1 MTEDANGER
10 LDFSG
15 LPARVRSLI
24 GDRSLRSFAR
34 QVGIKEATLRGIL
47 KGGRPYLDTIAAIA
61 RGAGVDFNW
70 LATGEGSPE
79 GPSQAGMVLVPVLSA
94 RFADAP
100 EVVEMLPVS
109 EALLRWL
116 RVSPA
121 DARLVEAPGP
131 SWEPLARHGDVLL
144 ADASQRDPALGGLFL
159 VRAGNFLSLQRVK
172 IDPHGEAHTVEPG
185 GHKLTPAELKA
196 LGKTVVGRVLWIM
209 RRAG

>member
-1 MTEDANGER
+1 MSDEKKLPDDVLTRLGE
-10 LDFSG
+10 
-15 LPARVRSLI
+15 LI
-24 GDRSLRSFAR
+24 SA
-34 QVGIKEATLRGIL
+34 VGGAT
-47 KGGRPYLDTIAAIA
+47 KAAEI
-61 RGAGVDFNW
+61 AGVHKNQITRWKKGEAKPSLTAISELTKAAGQSIDW
-70 LATGEGSPE
+70 LMTGEE

-121 DARLVEAPGP
+121 DARLVEAPGT

-159 VRAGNFLSLQRVK
+159 VPGENFLSLQRVK

-196 LGKTVVGRVLWIM
+196 LGKTVVGRILWIM

>member
-1 MTEDANGER
+1 MPSGENTGFSER
-10 LDFSG
+10 LRRLKGEASVS
-15 LPARVRSLI
+15 A
-24 GDRSLRSFAR
+24 FAR
-34 QVGIKEATLRGIL
+34 RVGMG
-47 KGGRPYLDTIAAIA
+47 DTIIRKYLAGATPGLDKVIQIA
-61 RGAGVDFNW
+61 KALNVDVGW

-185 GHKLTPAELKA
+185 GHRLTPAELKA
-196 LGKTVVGRVLWIM
+196 LGKTVIGRILWIM

>member
-1 MTEDANGER
+1 MSTEEKRLPSEIRER
-10 LDFSG
+10 LEELIKGVGGNVAAAEIAEVSPKQISRWRQG
-15 LPARVRSLI
+15 RSAPSVLTL
-24 GDRSLRSFAR
+24 GKLC
-34 QVGIKEATLRGIL
+34 EA
-47 KGGRPYLDTIAAIA
+47 
-61 RGAGVDFNW
+61 AGKSIDW
-70 LATGEGSPE
+70 LMTGEE

-94 RFADAP
+94 RFAEAP

-185 GHKLTPAELKA
+185 GHRLTPAELKA
-196 LGKTVVGRVLWIM
+196 LGKTVIGRILWIM